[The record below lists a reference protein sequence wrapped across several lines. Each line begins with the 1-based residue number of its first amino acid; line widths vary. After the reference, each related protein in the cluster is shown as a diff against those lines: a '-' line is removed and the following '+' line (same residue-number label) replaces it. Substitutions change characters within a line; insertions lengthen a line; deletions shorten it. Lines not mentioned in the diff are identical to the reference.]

1 MHVRATT
8 LQIQSGKMPEVI
20 DIMNQVIL
28 ATKAIKG
35 FQGAY
40 LMTDAASG
48 KALAITVWE
57 SEADMLAG
65 ESSSGHVPEAIA
77 KLGSLIAGSPDIDH
91 YELSVDVSA

>member
-8 LQIQSGKMPEVI
+8 IQVQSGKMPEVI
-20 DIMNQVIL
+20 DIMNQVLL
-28 ATKAIKG
+28 AAKTVKG

-48 KALAITVWE
+48 KALATSVRE

-65 ESSSGHVPEAIA
+65 ESSTGHVPEAIT

>member
-1 MHVRATT
+1 MHARATSF
-8 LQIQSGKMPEVI
+8 QVQSGKMPEAI
-20 DIMNQVIL
+20 DILNQVAL
-28 ATKAIKG
+28 AAKAVKG

-40 LMTDAASG
+40 FMTDAASG

-65 ESSSGHVPEAIA
+65 ESSTGHVQEAIA
-77 KLGSLIAGSPDIDH
+77 KLGSLLVGSPDIDH